1 MFNRLIF
8 DNEMIDFLE
17 KTSRN
22 NKVSMLLIHG
32 HGELIS
38 EEGNFIKRSDSDS
51 LSYLPKSKFKKVL
64 VDPKNPDYG
73 IIDSEMPW
81 SNEIGR
87 VDIKAG
93 RFTRKFLSKKS
104 IVEYNITDK
113 DIEVFVNLFKSYF
126 QRNPDNLKIVEGK
139 EILKWYLDENYQ
151 LIDGCSYGTLW
162 NSCMRYRDR
171 NKYMNLYTKNSN
183 IKMLILLTDDGK
195 LSARALLWEGVTDM
209 EGKSYKVM
217 DRIYSVHGHDVNFL
231 KDWAKEN
238 GYIYK
243 TDQSAKSERYFTD
256 NDVKVK
262 LDLSVKLENWKMDYY
277 PYLDTFK
284 FFDEH
289 KGTLSNSEKYSYH
302 YVLVQ
307 ATGGLEPEPNDG
319 DDNTEEFYDE
329 AYDDNY

>member
-32 HGELIS
+32 HGELID
-38 EEGNFIKRSDSDS
+38 EEGNFIKRGESDS

-64 VDPKNPDYG
+64 VDPKNPSYG
-73 IIDSEMPW
+73 LLDNELPW
-81 SNEIGR
+81 SNEVGR
-87 VDIKAG
+87 VDIKVG
-93 RFTRKFLSKKS
+93 RFARKFLSDKAIK
-104 IVEYNITDK
+104 EYTITDQ
-113 DIEVFVNLFKSYF
+113 DIEYFVNLYKSYF
-126 QRNPDNLKIVEGK
+126 QRNPDNLRVIEGK

-151 LIDGCSYGTLW
+151 LIDGNCYGTLW

-171 NKYMNLYTKNSN
+171 NKYMTLYTKNSN

-195 LSARALLWEGVTDM
+195 LSARALLWEGIIDM
-209 EGKSYKVM
+209 SGKSYKVM

-243 TDQSAKSERYFTD
+243 TEQSAKSERYFTD
-256 NDVKVK
+256 NDVQVK
-262 LDLSVKLENWKMDYY
+262 LDLSVKLENYKMNYY

-284 FFDEH
+284 FFDEY
-289 KGTLSNSEKYSYH
+289 KGILSNSEKFSYQ

-307 ATGGLEPEPNDG
+307 ATGGLEPEPNDSG
-319 DDNTEEFYDE
+319 EEEFYDE
-329 AYDDNY
+329 PYDEN